1 MTDAMDTLITEL
13 RATVPAAP
21 GALRARVEAIAAR
34 EPARSPTLA
43 ERIRPR
49 RLLLIAAP
57 TGLAVMLGVAV
68 AHGLSTSDGQMASA
82 VKPDATAAEQLAR
95 PTSRKE
101 LGSLDAQRRS
111 PAPAARPLI
120 PVFGARSVHGSAAGA
135 PPGSK
140 LSVGGALAGKG
151 ADQAATPPPAKGRA
165 QNYTALLTVRVGSLS
180 RLSEATKA
188 AIRATRAWGGYVV
201 AARYALPGE
210 NGDSTLTLKV
220 PVQHVQAAI
229 QRFASLGT
237 LAAQDVSIRD
247 VQGKLDS
254 YTRQLLVIRERIAK
268 IQKKLARTDLT
279 AAQRADLELQLARAR
294 RAAAGLRAE
303 QTALARTA
311 SFATIAL
318 TLTTREAA
326 AAAPHKDGRVERTLR
341 DAASVLALELA
352 FLLYG
357 LIVVAPL
364 ALLAGLALL
373 GARVTRRRAD
383 DRLLGRT

>member
-1 MTDAMDTLITEL
+1 MTDAMDTLVAEL
-13 RATVPAAP
+13 RGTAP
-21 GALRARVEAIAAR
+21 SAPSALCSRVEAIAAR

-68 AHGLSTSDGQMASA
+68 AHGLSTSGGNGSKAAALGTTRQTILTAPANRPANRRRALGPADSASTPELQA
-82 VKPDATAAEQLAR
+82 NPVAHGAFAAPQRNAA
-95 PTSRKE
+95 
-101 LGSLDAQRRS
+101 LGSA
-111 PAPAARPLI
+111 
-120 PVFGARSVHGSAAGA
+120 
-135 PPGSK
+135 SK
-140 LSVGGALAGKG
+140 LN
-151 ADQAATPPPAKGRA
+151 QAATPPPAKGRA
-165 QNYTALLTVRVGSLS
+165 QDYSASLTVRVGSLS
-180 RLSEATKA
+180 RLSEATKV

-201 AARYALPGE
+201 AANYAVPGE

-229 QRFASLGT
+229 QRFGSLGT

-254 YTRQLLVIRERIAK
+254 YTRDLLAIRERIAK

-279 AAQRADLELQLARAR
+279 AAQRADLELQLVRAR
-294 RAAAGLRAE
+294 RTAANLRAE

-326 AAAPHKDGRVERTLR
+326 AAAPHKDGQVERTLR

-364 ALLAGLALL
+364 TLLAGLALL
-373 GARVTRRRAD
+373 AARVTRRRAD